1 MNTSYLKNLGLT
13 EKEIKIYLN
22 LLENGILSVRG
33 LAQVS
38 ELNRGSVY
46 DILKNLQQK
55 GLVSYFHK
63 DTKQKFIAE
72 NPEKILNILRE
83 KEEQFKR
90 SKKAIGD
97 LIPQLKSLQEKSGN
111 QPTTKFYDGKKGI
124 KMILEDLLDVM
135 ENLKEKEYYVYSAKD
150 VSEDINDAFPNFTNN
165 RIKKNI
171 KVKVISLAKGG
182 KMSGLDERRWL
193 GTNDETATFIIIYK
207 GKCAFISRDNFSN
220 PVGVII
226 ENDMIYETEKTIFL
240 NFWDKLNIK

>member
-1 MNTSYLKNLGLT
+1 MNANYLKNLGLS

-22 LLENGILSVRG
+22 LLENGTLSVRG

-38 ELNRGSVY
+38 GLNRGSVY
-46 DILKNLQQK
+46 DVLKNLQEK

-72 NPEKILNILRE
+72 NPEKILNILKD
-83 KEEQFKR
+83 KEEEFKR
-90 SKKAIGD
+90 NRKAIND
-97 LIPQLKSLQEKSGN
+97 LIPQLKSLQEKSGD

-135 ENLKEKEYYVYSAKD
+135 DASELKEYYVYSAKD
-150 VSEDINDAFPNFTNN
+150 VSEDINEAYPGFTDN

-182 KMSGLDERRWL
+182 KESGLDERRWL
-193 GTNDETATFIIIYK
+193 GTNDETATFIIIYR
-207 GKCAFISRDNFSN
+207 GKCAFISRDNFSK